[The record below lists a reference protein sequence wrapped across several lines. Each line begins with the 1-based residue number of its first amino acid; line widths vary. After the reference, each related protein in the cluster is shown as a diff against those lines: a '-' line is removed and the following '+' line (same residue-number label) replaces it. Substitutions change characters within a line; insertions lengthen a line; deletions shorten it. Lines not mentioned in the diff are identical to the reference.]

1 MMPVQHPSRFA
12 KRPTARGEGYH
23 GTAIERRGRRPEP
36 SGQACCRRRFP
47 PAFPSARDDD
57 HGPAPR
63 PSGSLPPLSRRSWR
77 KKRPPRSSAAETV
90 GYDKRRPD
98 ELLDQVRQ
106 RQTEAHR
113 DDKRQPERTGEE
125 DQSDGPVHRECAA
138 NVSSLTPRR

>member
-1 MMPVQHPSRFA
+1 MPSR
-12 KRPTARGEGYH
+12 
-23 GTAIERRGRRPEP
+23 I
-36 SGQACCRRRFP
+36 SSCRASP
-47 PAFPSARDDD
+47 QGSPYLLLASA
-57 HGPAPR
+57 
-63 PSGSLPPLSRRSWR
+63 GSVAASVWCAAHILLSRRSWR

-90 GYDKRRPD
+90 GDDKRRPD